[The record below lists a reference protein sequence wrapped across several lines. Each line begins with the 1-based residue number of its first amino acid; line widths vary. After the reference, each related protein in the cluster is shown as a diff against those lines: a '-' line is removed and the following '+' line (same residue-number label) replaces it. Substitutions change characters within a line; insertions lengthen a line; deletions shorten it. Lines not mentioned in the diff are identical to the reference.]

1 MEAGPEPA
9 LQRGLRVLFCPV
21 MKTAICDAFPGRLCG
36 SNVRCHFSAAT
47 SRQSASGPYQDIQ
60 GVGGSGRNWRLA
72 RPSNFSKTAKSHPL
86 VNHSLTIPSLA
97 FTSQ

>member
-21 MKTAICDAFPGRLCG
+21 MKTAICDAFPGSLCG
-36 SNVRCHFSAAT
+36 FNVRYHFSAAT

-60 GVGGSGRNWRLA
+60 CVAGIGRNWRLA
-72 RPSNFSKTAKSHPL
+72 DLPISRRLPRCPPPL
-86 VNHSLTIPSLA
+86 INHSL
-97 FTSQ
+97 